1 MAREKRNETWHAI
14 KTTKATKPPKKI
26 NKSKACIQHT
36 ATDRQTHTHT
46 QLWLFHLSQQRP
58 PQWWHPH
65 QTGMLLT
72 PQVEA
77 EAVTEDYTYACTD
90 WVVCNQTTA
99 CACVWGGNGGK
110 SCNLCVF
117 PGGMQTE
124 GVTAKLRQLVNP
136 AASRGE
142 VAKWCSY
149 NRSKQAVM
157 LLQQFESDLQGQAGF
172 HPYAA

>member
-1 MAREKRNETWHAI
+1 
-14 KTTKATKPPKKI
+14 
-26 NKSKACIQHT
+26 
-36 ATDRQTHTHT
+36 
-46 QLWLFHLSQQRP
+46 
-58 PQWWHPH
+58 
-65 QTGMLLT
+65 MLLT

-77 EAVTEDYTYACTD
+77 EAVTEDSPHACTD

-99 CACVWGGNGGK
+99 CACVYEGGNGGK

-124 GVTAKLRQLVNP
+124 GVTAKLRQLVNL

-149 NRSKQAVM
+149 NRSKQ
-157 LLQQFESDLQGQAGF
+157 
-172 HPYAA
+172 P